1 MLFPPPPAQG
11 ARLPDGLAAE
21 LGRQLHA
28 LQKASQDMDAMWRMQ
43 AMREPA
49 AKRDVW
55 KAKVE
60 QVRAQP

>member
-1 MLFPPPPAQG
+1 
-11 ARLPDGLAAE
+11 
-21 LGRQLHA
+21 
-28 LQKASQDMDAMWRMQ
+28 MDAMWRMQ